1 MPTFPLEIIE
11 AIIDLLEDDPLSL
24 RSCRLSCSALSPR
37 CRRLLFRTVRLDT
50 RQQLNALVASI
61 QRDPTLGDLIH
72 KIIIPPTY
80 RPEYLIASS
89 ITELTLKLPNL
100 SSLHVVGRSY
110 NSRVHQEMLDHRKVS
125 LQLATLACLKSYSSV
140 RELCLCEIEFSNYV
154 QFARVLTSL
163 SSVRHLRCLAVS
175 CRRLSFPSQIVM
187 EQYFGRLRLHTLA
200 VSIINVMH
208 LRY

>member
-11 AIIDLLEDDPLSL
+11 AIFDLLEDDPLSL

-37 CRRLLFRTVRLDT
+37 CRRLLFRTVRLNT

-72 KIIIPPTY
+72 KIMISPTY
-80 RPEYLIASS
+80 RSENLIASS

-110 NSRVHQEMLDHRKVS
+110 NSRVH
-125 LQLATLACLKSYSSV
+125 
-140 RELCLCEIEFSNYV
+140 
-154 QFARVLTSL
+154 
-163 SSVRHLRCLAVS
+163 
-175 CRRLSFPSQIVM
+175 
-187 EQYFGRLRLHTLA
+187 
-200 VSIINVMH
+200 
-208 LRY
+208 